1 MGIAFQQEAPMSPKM
16 LLRSLAI
23 LLAALSFVAATVAA
37 QDAPSVAEA
46 ARRARQQKRDAPKPA
61 HVIDNDS
68 FPPSHTEPADSSGSA
83 FSTSPTPAADATA
96 PASGDKAALTPE
108 STATEGDAGE
118 DSKKAEI
125 AALKQQIADL
135 KEKVN
140 LQQRDIG
147 LSQDTFLSNPDHE
160 HDKAGKEKLD
170 SMNADLTQLQSQ
182 LADLLNKLNALG
194 GSADRKAPEVPKS

>member
-1 MGIAFQQEAPMSPKM
+1 MSPKM
-16 LLRSLAI
+16 LLRSLAM
-23 LLAALSFVAATVAA
+23 LLAALSLVAATLAA

-46 ARRARQQKRDAPKPA
+46 ARRARQQKQDAAKPA

-68 FPPSHTEPADSSGSA
+68 LPPSHTDSADSSAAAS
-83 FSTSPTPAADATA
+83 TPADANAPAPADKAAAT
-96 PASGDKAALTPE
+96 PASG
-108 STATEGDAGE
+108 TAEGDADE
-118 DSKKAEI
+118 DRKKAEI

-140 LQQRDIG
+140 LQQRDIA
-147 LSQDTFLSNPDHE
+147 LSQDSFLSNPDHE

-182 LADLLNKLNALG
+182 LADLLTKLNELG
-194 GSADRKAPEVPKS
+194 GSADNKTPEPPKS